1 MPFWCFLESGKA
13 IYFSCFTGL
22 DNFDLFSLKA
32 DLFELDDAG
41 RTPKKN
47 QSQQP
52 LFKRVANEKGYK
64 SFSSFNF

>member
-1 MPFWCFLESGKA
+1 MPFWCFLELEKA

-47 QSQQP
+47 ESQQP
-52 LFKRVANEKGYK
+52 LFKTVANEKEY
-64 SFSSFNF
+64 